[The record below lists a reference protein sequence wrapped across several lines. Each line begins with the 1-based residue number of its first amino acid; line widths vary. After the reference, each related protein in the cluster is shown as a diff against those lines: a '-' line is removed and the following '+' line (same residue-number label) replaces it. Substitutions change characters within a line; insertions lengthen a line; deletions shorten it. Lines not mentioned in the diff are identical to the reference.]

1 MLLKIWMSWILWP
14 NNSHNIYWFN
24 NVSCFNTVIDVP
36 TRNLLASQT
45 TGSFVLISF
54 LDINLITK
62 NNVCKQILIPS
73 LQNKQILKLV
83 MLAFYA
89 NLSKYLIQ

>member
-14 NNSHNIYWFN
+14 NNSHNIYWFS

-62 NNVCKQILIPS
+62 NNVCKQILMSS